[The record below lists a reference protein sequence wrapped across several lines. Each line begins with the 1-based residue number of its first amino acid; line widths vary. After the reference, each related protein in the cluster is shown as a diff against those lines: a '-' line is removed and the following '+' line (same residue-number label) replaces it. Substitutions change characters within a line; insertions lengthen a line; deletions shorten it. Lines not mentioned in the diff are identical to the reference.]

1 MTTAA
6 VVVALAALVT
16 GAVLLVAWP
25 FVTPGGEPP
34 EERLSDRDRRR
45 LELAEARDAAYAG
58 LRELEEDVRT
68 GKVTAADY
76 EDERGRLRADAA
88 AALRELDALE

>member
-1 MTTAA
+1 MTAA
-6 VVVALAALVT
+6 VVVAVAVLVT

-34 EERLSDRDRRR
+34 EARLSAEDRRR

-68 GKVTAADY
+68 GKIVQHDY
-76 EDERGRLRADAA
+76 EEERARLRAEAA
-88 AALRELDALE
+88 AALRELDTLG